1 MPGEGVDGRG
11 RVGSPTDSRLR
22 IEYLDAERLLP
33 VLFEKEPERAVPK
46 IRARRWNGPTCAR
59 ETYEASLD
67 TLDRARQLAH
77 RLFNVWIDE
86 HDRGALAGC
95 PLVLVMD
102 LFEHAYLTDYG
113 TKRADYIDAFL
124 AAADWEEAGRRFEA
138 AQAPVPDVVRA

>member
-1 MPGEGVDGRG
+1 V
-11 RVGSPTDSRLR
+11 
-22 IEYLDAERLLP
+22 
-33 VLFEKEPERAVPK
+33 
-46 IRARRWNGPTCAR
+46 
-59 ETYEASLD
+59 
-67 TLDRARQLAH
+67 H

-124 AAADWEEAGRRFEA
+124 AAADWEAAERRFEA
-138 AQAPVPDVVRA
+138 ALAPVPDVVRA

>member
-1 MPGEGVDGRG
+1 V
-11 RVGSPTDSRLR
+11 
-22 IEYLDAERLLP
+22 
-33 VLFEKEPERAVPK
+33 
-46 IRARRWNGPTCAR
+46 RAR
-59 ETYEASLD
+59 TYEASLD